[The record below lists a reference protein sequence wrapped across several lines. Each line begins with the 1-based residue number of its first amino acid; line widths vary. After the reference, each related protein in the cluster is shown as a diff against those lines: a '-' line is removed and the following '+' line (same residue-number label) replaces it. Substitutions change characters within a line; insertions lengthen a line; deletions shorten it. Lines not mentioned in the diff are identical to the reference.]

1 MLTRQITTVARSDI
15 FRRLDSVIKHSE
27 SRSPENVHATENAIS
42 AVAKII
48 RFQSSAIDV
57 RILPFFHRPPP
68 AKAMVC

>member
-1 MLTRQITTVARSDI
+1 LFRVLTCQTNTVARADI

-57 RILPFFHRPPP
+57 RFSPFP
-68 AKAMVC
+68 